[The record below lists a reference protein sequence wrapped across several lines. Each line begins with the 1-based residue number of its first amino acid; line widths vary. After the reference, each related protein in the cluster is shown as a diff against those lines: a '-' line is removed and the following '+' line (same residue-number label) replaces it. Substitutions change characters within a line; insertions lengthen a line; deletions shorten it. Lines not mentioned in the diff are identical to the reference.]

1 MRRRW
6 ITSIAVLALLL
17 GGAAPAALADGDPA
31 SDVLLGLNVYYPYTP
46 TVSNALQAKLN
57 AETTAAA
64 RQHFPLKVALIE
76 SPIDLGVIPELFGK
90 PQKYADFL
98 DQEISF
104 EGPQPLL
111 VVMADGYGER
121 GLTPAAQTALA
132 SVRNPAGSGSDA
144 LAQAAVTAVAK
155 LAEAE
160 GHPLQSSS
168 SGGGGS
174 GSGSGSGQALLL
186 VVLGLAAIATASALL
201 VLRHRQAAARPRRA
215 P

>member
-17 GGAAPAALADGDPA
+17 SGAAPAALADGDPA

-57 AETTAAA
+57 AETAAAA

-111 VVMADGYGER
+111 VVMADGYGEK

-132 SVRNPAGSGSDA
+132 SLRNPAGSGSDA

-168 SGGGGS
+168 GGGGGS
-174 GSGSGSGQALLL
+174 GSGSGQGILL
-186 VVLGLAAIATASALL
+186 VVLGFGAIATASALL